1 MTWETIGGMK
11 LAITEDFRFG
21 TDALLLTH
29 FAAPRKAGETV
40 CDLGTGCGIIP
51 FLLIQRTP
59 APGRMIGVDIQ
70 KEAIDLARRS
80 AEQNG
85 CENLTFLNL
94 DWKHPAAIAPTST
107 VDRVICNPPYFPE
120 TAGKVSDSA
129 PRRIARTETGETLN
143 EIAHAAAFLLKTGGK
158 LCLCHRPER
167 LCDLVCTLRAHRL
180 EPKRLVAVQQ
190 RAGKDPWLILVEAV
204 KGAKPGITLS
214 APFILED
221 ENGKTALYKEIYQLY
236 GGDTY
241 DR

>member
-11 LAITEDFRFG
+11 LAITEDVRFG

-29 FAAPRKAGETV
+29 FAAPRRAGETV

-70 KEAIDLARRS
+70 KEAIDLTRRS

-94 DWKHPAAIAPTST
+94 DWKYPAEIAPTSS

-120 TAGKVSDSA
+120 NAGKVSDSA

-143 EIAHAAAFLLKTGGK
+143 EIAHTTAFLLKTGGK

-167 LCDLVCTLRAHRL
+167 VTDLFCTLRAHRL

-190 RAGKDPWLILVEAV
+190 RAEKDPWLILVEAV
-204 KGAKPGITLS
+204 KGAKPGMAIS
-214 APFILED
+214 APWILEN
-221 ENGKTALYKEIYQLY
+221 ENGNTALYKEIYQLY
-236 GGDTY
+236 GG
-241 DR
+241 RHL